1 MTMLDHPT
9 SGENELW
16 RSNAYDSLDSL
27 KKILKNPR
35 LHTGVG
41 YRRAADRKYACC
53 VCGELRGAELFSKN
67 QTRNPVGTQKC
78 KECLDKK
85 AVSVDEVTSQLDGF
99 ALEQAQDDGGSG
111 GGGGGSSPL
120 YRSRTEKLAAQ
131 AAGGGG
137 GAGGSALTAGNL
149 ERHDQKTSVKVDK
162 TKLERRQFCCPNHA
176 KPHLYF
182 KKVPK
187 YKPAQ
192 KCPLCKA
199 TNHDTP
205 RLLPVPQSA
214 TRGYALF
221 RCTKCNSKWGSSRGG
236 PFGMFCNTPDCTNCT
251 QEVPIFPFRITPWK
265 KKQSKK
271 KDDRNA
277 AFASDGMITSM
288 PISEERENDDG
299 YVRDSAGGGGGGAF
313 DHGDEFDFA
322 SREPP
327 KPKIEHRCTGCKT
340 GACNN
345 VKVPISKRHEST
357 GSTNSSSGRSGKT
370 FSTLDD
376 EDDYQ
381 DRDEDF
387 AQ

>member
-1 MTMLDHPT
+1 MTMLEHPT

-99 ALEQAQDDGGSG
+99 ALEQAQDGGGSE

-149 ERHDQKTSVKVDK
+149 ERHDQKSECSGGV
-162 TKLERRQFCCPNHA
+162 
-176 KPHLYF
+176 
-182 KKVPK
+182 
-187 YKPAQ
+187 
-192 KCPLCKA
+192 
-199 TNHDTP
+199 
-205 RLLPVPQSA
+205 
-214 TRGYALF
+214 RGDA
-221 RCTKCNSKWGSSRGG
+221 
-236 PFGMFCNTPDCTNCT
+236 
-251 QEVPIFPFRITPWK
+251 
-265 KKQSKK
+265 
-271 KDDRNA
+271 
-277 AFASDGMITSM
+277 
-288 PISEERENDDG
+288 
-299 YVRDSAGGGGGGAF
+299 
-313 DHGDEFDFA
+313 
-322 SREPP
+322 
-327 KPKIEHRCTGCKT
+327 
-340 GACNN
+340 
-345 VKVPISKRHEST
+345 
-357 GSTNSSSGRSGKT
+357 SGKGRGRDGGRPQGT
-370 FSTLDD
+370 S
-376 EDDYQ
+376 EARGH
-381 DRDEDF
+381 DRSECEGAALLRRKRTAWLGVVGGRPPNLQPAGARLQMLSFCVVRSSLVDR

>member
-1 MTMLDHPT
+1 
-9 SGENELW
+9 
-16 RSNAYDSLDSL
+16 
-27 KKILKNPR
+27 
-35 LHTGVG
+35 
-41 YRRAADRKYACC
+41 
-53 VCGELRGAELFSKN
+53 
-67 QTRNPVGTQKC
+67 
-78 KECLDKK
+78 
-85 AVSVDEVTSQLDGF
+85 
-99 ALEQAQDDGGSG
+99 
-111 GGGGGSSPL
+111 
-120 YRSRTEKLAAQ
+120 
-131 AAGGGG
+131 
-137 GAGGSALTAGNL
+137 
-149 ERHDQKTSVKVDK
+149 
-162 TKLERRQFCCPNHA
+162 
-176 KPHLYF
+176 
-182 KKVPK
+182 
-187 YKPAQ
+187 
-192 KCPLCKA
+192 
-199 TNHDTP
+199 
-205 RLLPVPQSA
+205 
-214 TRGYALF
+214 
-221 RCTKCNSKWGSSRGG
+221 
-236 PFGMFCNTPDCTNCT
+236 MFCNTPDCTNCT

-313 DHGDEFDFA
+313 EHGDEFGALRSTAENPPTPPSNSFLRADFA